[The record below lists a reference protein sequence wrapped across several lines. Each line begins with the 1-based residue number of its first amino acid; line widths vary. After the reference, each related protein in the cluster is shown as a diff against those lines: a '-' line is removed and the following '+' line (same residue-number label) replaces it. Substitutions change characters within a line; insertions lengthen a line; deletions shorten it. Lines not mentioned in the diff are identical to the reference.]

1 MGQTGPLPWTSFLQE
16 CVLGFLQ
23 LVQTVACSWEAQAP
37 QTRGHGESTCQARSG
52 HGGSGVPAQGGL
64 GLSREV
70 LVHTRW
76 SIRASVG
83 LPGKKPHP
91 PPSCDLPPAQH
102 HPSDL
107 PTAPL
112 VPARAPGAS
121 RAPALLP
128 HQVSGPTSSLLSSHP
143 HIRDRPLLSLL
154 PDAGYAPAGASI
166 LGHAGTPVGR
176 VEQRPHTVQPAFRQK
191 RNPLHCKYTML

>member
-1 MGQTGPLPWTSFLQE
+1 MGRYFGADRAPALDFLPPRVCS
-16 CVLGFLQ
+16 GFSSTCADRGLQ
-23 LVQTVACSWEAQAP
+23 LGSPGPTDSGPWGEHLPGPKWSW
-37 QTRGHGESTCQARSG
+37 RLRSSSPRRPG
-52 HGGSGVPAQGGL
+52 PFPGGPGAHAGVL
-64 GLSREV
+64 
-70 LVHTRW
+70 
-76 SIRASVG
+76 G
-83 LPGKKPHP
+83 LPGKRPHP
-91 PPSCDLPPAQH
+91 PPSCDLPRAQH

-112 VPARAPGAS
+112 VPARAPAH
-121 RAPALLP
+121 LP

-154 PDAGYAPAGASI
+154 PDAGCAPAGASV